1 MKTPR
6 QAPSSADVAAEV
18 TSLSGGL
25 GLLMV
30 PLFPLALPGLLLF
43 VIAPLALVAVVGV
56 LLATPV
62 VLPLWLTRI
71 VLRSRSRR
79 RSPVVPASDSLA
91 ARTLAYPWVPPA
103 RWPPE
108 EQG

>member
-56 LLATPV
+56 LLAAPV
-62 VLPLWLTRI
+62 VLPVWLTRI

-79 RSPVVPASDSLA
+79 RSPVVPASDEIRA
-91 ARTLAYPWVPPA
+91 VGTP
-103 RWPPE
+103 
-108 EQG
+108 